1 MALRARILIAVSVAL
16 NALLT
21 WMVVREAR
29 EVPVVSAPH
38 PANRLQNSAPKK
50 GVKTNVIIRRQYFN
64 WSDVESDDY
73 QTYVANLKS
82 IGCPPAT
89 IRDIIV
95 ADVNQLYGRR
105 AAAEIVTGDQQ
116 WWLSEPDP
124 DVLEAAAEKAD
135 ALESERRQ
143 LLDGLLGPGW
153 DYTSGSPA
161 APSRFSG
168 AVLAS
173 VTPEARQAVQGVE
186 LESARRYNEYA
197 QAQKAVGK
205 PLDPGELTKL
215 RLATRSD
222 LAKILSPA
230 QLEEYLL
237 RYSANATSLRANLKG
252 FEASQD
258 EFRAIFRARDNIDS
272 QLSALYASDDPAS
285 IRKRAELEKARD
297 AAVEQSLGPER
308 FSSYKLI
315 QDPLF
320 QQAQAAVEQSGA
332 PPEKIMPMYQINQ
345 LTQQEKQRI
354 EANKRLTPEQRAQ
367 ALQTV
372 EFQQQQ
378 ALQKVLGEFGQPD
391 LPPTPPGATQ

>member
-1 MALRARILIAVSVAL
+1 MALRARILVAASVAL

-29 EVPVVSAPH
+29 EVPVVSLPY
-38 PANRLQNSAPKK
+38 PSNRLQTTSTNK
-50 GVKTNVIIRRQYFN
+50 GVKTKVIIRRQYFN

-73 QTYVANLKS
+73 PTYVANLKS

-95 ADVNQLYGRR
+95 ADVNQLYARR
-105 AAAEIVTGDQQ
+105 AATEIVTGDQQ

-143 LLDGLLGPGW
+143 LLDGLLGQGW
-153 DYTSGSPA
+153 DSTSASPA
-161 APSRFSG
+161 TPSRFSG

-173 VTPEARQAVQGVE
+173 VTPEGRQAVERVE
-186 LESARRYNEYA
+186 LESARRYKEYA
-197 QAQKAVGK
+197 EAQKAVGR
-205 PLDPGELTKL
+205 PLDPAEVTRL

-237 RYSANATSLRANLKG
+237 RYSANATSLRASLKG

-258 EFRAIFRARDNIDS
+258 EFRAIFRARDDIDS

-308 FSSYKLI
+308 FSNYKLI

-378 ALQKVLGEFGQPD
+378 ALQKVLGQFGQPD
-391 LPPTPPGATQ
+391 LPPVPPGTTQ

>member
-1 MALRARILIAVSVAL
+1 MASRARILVAVSVAL

-29 EVPVVSAPH
+29 EVHIAPQSH
-38 PANRLQNSAPKK
+38 STNRLQGPPLNK

-64 WSDVESDDY
+64 WSDVESDNY
-73 QTYVANLKS
+73 QTYIANLKS

-95 ADVNQLYGRR
+95 ADVNQLYARR

-124 DVLEAAAEKAD
+124 EVLEAAATKTD
-135 ALESERRQ
+135 ALETERRQ
-143 LLDGLLGPGW
+143 LLDNLLGPGW
-153 DYTSGSPA
+153 DSSSGPPSM
-161 APSRFSG
+161 PSRFGG
-168 AVLAS
+168 AVLSS
-173 VTPEARQAVQGVE
+173 VTPEARQAVEHLE

-197 QAQKAVGK
+197 QAQKAAGK
-205 PLDPGELTKL
+205 SLDPADVAKL
-215 RLATRSD
+215 RLSTRSD

-237 RYSANATSLRANLKG
+237 RYSANAAALRANLKG
-252 FEASQD
+252 FEASPD
-258 EFRAIFRARDNIDS
+258 EFRAIFRARDDIDS
-272 QLSALYASDDPAS
+272 QISALSGGDDPAS

-308 FSSYKLI
+308 FSSYKLT

-320 QQAQAAVEQSGA
+320 VQAQAAVEQSGA
-332 PPEKIMPMYQINQ
+332 PAEKVLPMYRINQ
-345 LTQQEKQRI
+345 LTQQEKERI
-354 EANKRLTPEQRAQ
+354 AANKRLTPEQRAL
-367 ALQTV
+367 AIQTV
-372 EFQQQQ
+372 EQQQQQ
-378 ALQKVLGEFGQPD
+378 ALQKVLGQFSQPE